1 MNVEVVQRRLWERS
15 RQHREHRESDMP
27 LFPVDPYDGRAR
39 SVTTS
44 TYGPTSK
51 TCSIDYWR
59 DRRITNPF
67 VPTTGNSRTRNR
79 FAAIAPPSVETAPTA
94 SSVVAFSADAKYSA
108 SAPPRRSTHA
118 PSNSRTHP
126 PQPSREM
133 VLLGAHPHI
142 ADDNRCG
149 GLQLLGIER
158 CRRPWPGGPLARI
171 LRPLRVSALPSLC
184 EGYDAL
190 LMLAH

>member
-1 MNVEVVQRRLWERS
+1 MTRQTKSARAEVWRERLVRFES
-15 RQHREHRESDMP
+15 SGLSVRE
-27 LFPVDPYDGRAR
+27 F
-39 SVTTS
+39 
-44 TYGPTSK
+44 
-51 TCSIDYWR
+51 CSHEA
-59 DRRITNPF
+59 
-67 VPTTGNSRTRNR
+67 VS
-79 FAAIAPPSVETAPTA
+79 
-94 SSVVAFSADAKYSA
+94 
-108 SAPPRRSTHA
+108 